1 MTTIIHETWIINS
14 RNMKYYAATIS
25 QKRWLCDLNL
35 IMDHEKTV
43 TNRKQYALIPDSKPR
58 FSRKNGIL

>member
-1 MTTIIHETWIINS
+1 MLQQYL
-14 RNMKYYAATIS
+14 RNADYVT
-25 QKRWLCDLNL
+25 L
-35 IMDHEKTV
+35 IYNGPGENFV